1 MDDKQLLALIGRVD
15 VETPGVPMA
24 GLLRDEVKVSDY
36 QARLLAIARAVQDAE
51 RERLKADAENW
62 GNALNEAAWAAT
74 EAYRRHTGQVEPAIF
89 FNHAKGILRDALA
102 VYFKALSA

>member
-1 MDDKQLLALIGRVD
+1 
-15 VETPGVPMA
+15 MA

-62 GNALNEAAWAAT
+62 GQGWE
-74 EAYRRHTGQVEPAIF
+74 RG
-89 FNHAKGILRDALA
+89 
-102 VYFKALSA
+102 SS